1 MKSILLNLTLYLGW
15 AGSLVLLF
23 CIVIAA
29 AAYQGND
36 GERYSIWR
44 CFVSDPGVA
53 GFRAIPCYSLVIG
66 APRVV
71 VDVFPGVNGGH
82 LHDPVVAGGVRSP
95 LVRRLLMDLFI
106 EAFVMRVKIQRRMK

>member
-1 MKSILLNLTLYLGW
+1 MKSILLNLTLYFGW
-15 AGSLVLLF
+15 GGSMVLLF
-23 CIVIAA
+23 CSVIAA

-36 GERYSIWR
+36 GARYSIWR
-44 CFVSDPGVA
+44 YFVSEPGVA
-53 GFRAIPCYSLVIG
+53 GFRAIPFYSLVIS

-95 LVRRLLMDLFI
+95 LAGGLLMDLLI
-106 EAFVMRVKIQRRMK
+106 EVFVMRVKIQRRMK